1 MKFMQQEVL
10 TMNEIKRFV
19 ADIDSNYS
27 ESIKYCAGQVEINGN
42 ITQSQLGAIRTFS
55 IGMPVFS
62 TDNKFLG
69 YLGLRLWES
78 LDYAIE
84 SNRTNRHK
92 IPVEHWVIEGYR
104 GNRMPIKTYWQVY
117 GDVANE

>member
-1 MKFMQQEVL
+1 MK
-10 TMNEIKRFV
+10 EIKRFV

-27 ESIKYCAGQVEINGN
+27 ESIKYDAGHVETNGN
-42 ITQSQLGAIRTFS
+42 IIQAQFGAIDTFS

-62 TDNKFLG
+62 TGNKFLG
-69 YLGLRLWES
+69 YLGLRLYEN
-78 LDYAIE
+78 LDYATE
-84 SNRTNRHK
+84 SHRTNRHK

-117 GDVANE
+117 GGVSDE